1 MQFSNIRQQQKIK
14 IKMQLAYDRNWAEV
28 GSLLNPRKPN
38 GTNRDN
44 FVQTNP
50 TLLAQKEKI
59 EKSSETKI
67 GEKKLKKLEKM
78 ELYRDNKSAAAAAE
92 KSF

>member
-1 MQFSNIRQQQKIK
+1 
-14 IKMQLAYDRNWAEV
+14 MQLAYELKSA
-28 GSLLNPRKPN
+28 SLLNPRKPN

-67 GEKKLKKLEKM
+67 GVKKLEKM

>member
-1 MQFSNIRQQQKIK
+1 MTEIELKS
-14 IKMQLAYDRNWAEV
+14 

-67 GEKKLKKLEKM
+67 GEKKLEKM

>member
-1 MQFSNIRQQQKIK
+1 MTEIELKS
-14 IKMQLAYDRNWAEV
+14 

-50 TLLAQKEKI
+50 ALLAQKGKI
-59 EKSSETKI
+59 KTNGKQI
-67 GEKKLKKLEKM
+67 GEKLGKNETNWDIFVGREKK
-78 ELYRDNKSAAAAAE
+78 ELNGITLFK
-92 KSF
+92 

>member
-1 MQFSNIRQQQKIK
+1 MQFSNIRQIKK

-67 GEKKLKKLEKM
+67 GEKKLEKM